1 MLIARSSQ
9 EAHLYMD
16 LHACVCGAEEF
27 GRRHRLEDRD
37 GVLVTVYEGEC
48 AQCGRTRSFAFTLS
62 DEHPPAP
69 PAFGGP
75 EPSRIIDPG
84 EFLWAGD
91 RVSGESGLRLLNT
104 PLAGHQGIR
113 PATAYAIAAF
123 EEVAKFLPEGADRIP
138 EDRFTSDRG
147 RELYAKDP
155 TRFTRAEI
163 TTALELKRRILEG
176 IDRFSPPQ
184 G

>member
-1 MLIARSSQ
+1 MLIARSMQ

-27 GRRHRLEDRD
+27 EREHRLEDRD
-37 GVLVTVYEGEC
+37 GVLVTVYEGVC
-48 AQCGRTRSFAFTLS
+48 PQCGRTRSFEFQLS
-62 DEHPPAP
+62 EELPPAP
-69 PAFGGP
+69 PAFGGA

-84 EFLWAGD
+84 EFMWIGD
-91 RVSGESGLRLLNT
+91 QVSTESGLRLLNT
-104 PLAGHQGIR
+104 PLAEHREIR

-138 EDRFTSDRG
+138 EDRFTSKRG
-147 RELYAKDP
+147 REMYAKNPD
-155 TRFTRAEI
+155 RFTREEI
-163 TTALELKRRILEG
+163 ADDLERKRSILAN